1 MLKLDAHALQ
11 VESFP
16 AVEAEH
22 EVIGLKST
30 PGPMCTCVSCTNGFP
45 ECDTPN
51 CETLNCATAKCATQ
65 DGVPAGGV

>member
-1 MLKLDAHALQ
+1 MLKLDTNALE

-16 AVEAEH
+16 AVEAADYD
-22 EVIGLKST
+22 VIGVRST

-51 CETLNCATAKCATQ
+51 CTTQ
-65 DGVPAGGV
+65 DVVTKAC